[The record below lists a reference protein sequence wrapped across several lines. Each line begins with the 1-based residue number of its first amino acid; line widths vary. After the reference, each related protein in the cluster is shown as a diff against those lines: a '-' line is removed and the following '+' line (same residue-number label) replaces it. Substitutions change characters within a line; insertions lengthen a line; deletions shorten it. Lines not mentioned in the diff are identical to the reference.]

1 MNGPVSTLY
10 GVPDR
15 LLGTVRSV
23 RVETRAPCRGDLQ
36 WTPPTPPINSP
47 PHAPPP
53 RPGLYAQRPSNTLGW
68 PLMPEVLR
76 SGGCYDRYRCPSVQ
90 CSGLKPQKHF
100 QGSRKFRTL
109 CDSLYRPWWGGS
121 YIKSVTVTCHK
132 LYFECGFLCCTILP
146 GPTPNNGA
154 IRTMRCMGKI
164 TLGPPTPLM
173 YWTP

>member
-1 MNGPVSTLY
+1 MTKYFNRPASTLY

-15 LLGTVRSV
+15 LHGTVRSV
-23 RVETRAPCRGDLQ
+23 RVTTRAPCRGDLQ

-76 SGGCYDRYRCPSVQ
+76 SCGRYDRYRCPSVQ
-90 CSGLKPQKHF
+90 CMSSVAVSSPRSTFKG
-100 QGSRKFRTL
+100 QGSRKIRTL
-109 CDSLYRPWWGGS
+109 CDSLYRPCWGGS
-121 YIKSVTVTCHK
+121 YIKSVTVTYHK

-146 GPTPNNGA
+146 GPPPNNGA

-164 TLGPPTPLM
+164 PLG
-173 YWTP
+173 